1 MRYFRDIGLLI
12 LYSLLA
18 LFFIDADSIFICA
31 LLCTA
36 VHRHPPVLLLH
47 LRKSC
52 DSSFTV
58 SDLRAGSPGSA

>member
-31 LLCTA
+31 LL

>member
-31 LLCTA
+31 LLCT
-36 VHRHPPVLLLH
+36 VILHVLLLH